1 MENNLLAE
9 GLERLSI
16 QFSLKQLGQ
25 LETMVDEI
33 MLFNPAYRL
42 VSNTDRDEIIIR
54 HILDSAA
61 AIPYFISLGKTDIVD
76 LGTGAGFPGLVLAP
90 FLDARLC
97 LCERMMR
104 RVNFLKGLIVR
115 MGLGNVTI
123 EAKSAE
129 ELDGEFDIVTS
140 RAFHVLSDCYPV
152 MERIRRE
159 NGKIVLYKAGRKSI
173 EEELAELRGKG
184 YSPTSSIV
192 GLEVPFLN
200 ESRNLLILS

>member
-1 MENNLLAE
+1 MSDELLSK
-9 GLERLSI
+9 GLDRLGISYS
-16 QFSLKQLGQ
+16 QKQLGQ
-25 LETMVDEI
+25 LLTMVDEI

-42 VSNTDRDEIIIR
+42 VSNT
-54 HILDSAA
+54 
-61 AIPYFISLGKTDIVD
+61 
-76 LGTGAGFPGLVLAP
+76 
-90 FLDARLC
+90 C